1 VPTTEPIS
9 PFKDVWLRPRRV
21 FRELADRPIGLADHV
36 LAAAQGIA
44 TSLTVYRSQL
54 GAVHAS
60 AADVL
65 ESSFLFGPVAGILS
79 IYLFAAIYRRL
90 GARAGGKSTRNQ
102 IFHVLAYGGIPVAAS
117 LILLAF
123 TALFVGEA
131 AIVDTPGAELDG
143 FVAFILRAQFAA
155 YVLLLLWSLVLQIMG
170 LSEMLG
176 LATRRTFAVW
186 MLGQLVALLAAV
198 ILSVLIAV
206 LFPGIVPN
214 PPH

>member
-1 VPTTEPIS
+1 
-9 PFKDVWLRPRRV
+9 
-21 FRELADRPIGLADHV
+21 V
-36 LAAAQGIA
+36 LAAAQGVA
-44 TSLTVYRSQL
+44 TSLTVYRTQL
-54 GAVHAS
+54 GAIHAS
-60 AADVL
+60 ASDIL
-65 ESSFLFGPVAGILS
+65 ESSFLFGPLAGILS

-90 GARAGGKSTRNQ
+90 GVRAGGNSTRNR

-117 LILLAF
+117 LILWAC
-123 TALFVGEA
+123 TALFVGES
-131 AIVDTPGAELDG
+131 AIVDTPGVELDG
-143 FVAFILRAQFAA
+143 FVAFILRAQFAG
-155 YVLLLLWSLVLQIMG
+155 YVLLLLWSVVLQVMG

-198 ILSVLIAV
+198 FLSVLIAI